1 MASSVPRRL
10 VYSKTAPLAYTDT
23 TAIKLFTLPRGA
35 IPLRVTVFTEEAS
48 ASATCDVGVYG
59 DTDSLIEG
67 LDVSSLGSNLGTL
80 LDNDEREVPTD
91 IYGRI
96 ANPTAGG
103 DFVVTLE
110 YSSVRT
116 TRVV

>member
-1 MASSVPRRL
+1 MAKDVPRRL
-10 VYSKTAPLAYTDT
+10 VYAKTASLAYTDT
-23 TAIKLFTLPRGA
+23 TAKKLFTLPRGA
-35 IPLRVTVFTEEAS
+35 IPLRVTVFTEDAS

-59 DTDSLIEG
+59 DTDSLIDG
-67 LDVSSLGSNLGTL
+67 LDVSGAGGNQGTL
-80 LDNDEREVPTD
+80 LDNDQTTVPTD
-91 IYGRI
+91 IYGLI

-110 YSSVRT
+110 YTSIRT